1 MPTGQNTRINYS
13 TPRPPKAEQLTFTS
27 AGYQITNNQKN
38 LCIAQRFFFMKL
50 GLEVDPQADH
60 PPLGSDRNPRFYL
73 LRNTGLVDANL
84 FAFPAWN

>member
-1 MPTGQNTRINYS
+1 
-13 TPRPPKAEQLTFTS
+13 
-27 AGYQITNNQKN
+27 
-38 LCIAQRFFFMKL
+38 MKL

-84 FAFPAWN
+84 FCFPLLGIEGHKSRPDRRHHGHLSPVESKS

>member
-1 MPTGQNTRINYS
+1 
-13 TPRPPKAEQLTFTS
+13 
-27 AGYQITNNQKN
+27 
-38 LCIAQRFFFMKL
+38 MKL

-84 FAFPAWN
+84 FCFPLLGIEELESLGDTMDTCPRLNRNLSL